1 MKEFSPM
8 PFLTHHG
15 ARRLAAR
22 SVAVGATSLL
32 AAAMF
37 AGPADAGHRHDAV
50 LAAHTTHATPAAK
63 VVPMGVATLTGAKE
77 VPGPGDPNG
86 RGHVTIRFKRAVGKV
101 CANATWTRIGTPLAA
116 HIHKGGPSTSGD
128 VVVDLT
134 SAVTGG
140 AHCVSAPK
148 ATIRKIVA
156 HMKRYYF
163 NIHTDAFQAGAI
175 RGQLHRMVM

>member
-1 MKEFSPM
+1 M
-8 PFLTHHG
+8 PLLTHDSV
-15 ARRLAAR
+15 RRLGAR
-22 SVAVGATSLL
+22 SVAVGVASLL

-37 AGPADAGHRHDAV
+37 AGPADAGHRHGTA
-50 LAAHTTHATPAAK
+50 LAAHATHATHAAK
-63 VVPMGVATLTGAKE
+63 VAPMAVATLTGAKE

-86 RGHVTIRFKRAVGKV
+86 RGHVMITFKRALGKV
-101 CANATWTRIGTPLAA
+101 CANASWTRIGTPLAA
-116 HIHKGGPSTSGD
+116 HIHKGGPSVSGD
-128 VVVDLT
+128 VVVDLS

-148 ATIRKIVA
+148 PLIRKIVA

-163 NIHTDAFQAGAI
+163 NIHTGAFQAGAI